1 MLGTKTTMSTSRS
14 KWFLKWNQLVH
25 VSIGIPP
32 RGHDRTKRI
41 RKERYKRMVGLTT
54 VFEKKAVKF
63 YFRFL
68 KISLHLY
75 VTEVTAITDLYLK
88 TIWL

>member
-1 MLGTKTTMSTSRS
+1 
-14 KWFLKWNQLVH
+14 
-25 VSIGIPP
+25 
-32 RGHDRTKRI
+32 
-41 RKERYKRMVGLTT
+41 MVGLTT

-68 KISLHLY
+68 KISLYLY